1 MDFPAIVKVL
11 SVFAAILLTIRLRVP
26 LGIGLTAGGLLLGA
40 WAGRSPAELV
50 GDLRAALTRVD
61 LWLLLVV
68 VALIVELGRFL
79 AEARNANAMMAAARR
94 FGGRHGRALSL
105 MALPAF
111 IGLVPMP
118 GGALFSAP
126 LVDQTVREPHW
137 TPAWKAAINYWF
149 RHVWEYWWPL
159 YPVVILTLS
168 IFDISTARFTVALLP
183 LSLLAILSGFLF
195 LVRPHLTPLAAGEPE
210 APDGWRRALFL
221 AVPILII
228 VLATLLL
235 PPLLAALW
243 PGWSGQTPK
252 LAAMLFGL
260 IAGLGLILWDER
272 HKLDHVPF
280 AHLLKPKTLNILA
293 SLAGVLLFESLLHRS
308 GLVPL
313 AGREL
318 VSSGIPIGVI
328 VAALPFVAGLV
339 TGIAIGFAGPAF
351 PLVVGLLAAPASNLT
366 PMAALVLAFGFG
378 YAGMMLSPVHLCFVL
393 TRDYFAT
400 PFRGIYRHILPCVL
414 VLLTGSL
421 LLFLVFGHLGW

>member
-1 MDFPAIVKVL
+1 MDLPAIVKVL
-11 SVFAAILLTIRLRVP
+11 SVFAGILLAIRLRVP
-26 LGIGLTAGGLLLGA
+26 LGIGLTVGGLLLGA

-50 GDLRAALTRVD
+50 GDLGMALTRID

-68 VALIVELGRFL
+68 IALIVELGRFL
-79 AEARNANAMMAAARR
+79 AEDRNATAIMAAARR

-126 LVDQTVREPHW
+126 LVGQTVREPHW
-137 TPAWKAAINYWF
+137 NPAWKAAINYWF

-168 IFDISTARFTVALLP
+168 IFDISTARFMAALVP
-183 LSLLAILSGFLF
+183 LSLLAILSGYLF
-195 LVRPHLTPLAAGEPE
+195 LVRPHIGQLAEGE
-210 APDGWRRALFL
+210 APTSDGWRRALFL
-221 AVPILII
+221 AIPILTI

-235 PPLLAALW
+235 PPLLVMVRPA
-243 PGWSGQTPK
+243 WSGQTPR
-252 LAAMLFGL
+252 LAAMLLGML
-260 IAGLGLILWDER
+260 VGLGLIFWDER

-280 AHLLKPKTLNILA
+280 AHLCKPQTLNILA
-293 SLAGVLLFESLLHRS
+293 SLAGVLLFESLLQRS

-313 AGREL
+313 AGQEL
-318 VSSGIPIGVI
+318 ASSGIPVGVI

-351 PLVVGLLAAPASNLT
+351 PLVVGLLAAPASTLT
-366 PMAALVLAFGFG
+366 PMATLALAFGFG

-414 VLLTGSL
+414 VLLFGSL
-421 LLFLVFGHLGW
+421 ALFLAFGHLGW